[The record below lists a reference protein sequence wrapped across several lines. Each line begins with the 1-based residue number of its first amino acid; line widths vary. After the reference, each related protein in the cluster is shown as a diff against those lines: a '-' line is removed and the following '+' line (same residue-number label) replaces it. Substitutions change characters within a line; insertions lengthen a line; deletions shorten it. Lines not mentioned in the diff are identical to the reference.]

1 MAIELVTKYLPYVD
15 ELFKAE
21 SKKSLLTNDDFNWTG
36 AHTVKVYKIGTAKM
50 ADYDRA
56 GTGTGATGSRYGTI
70 TNLDASTQTMLVAK
84 DRSFTFVI
92 DKLDSDETGRALE
105 AATAL
110 ARELREVTVPEVDS
124 YVYGKMCAGAG
135 TKPAAVT
142 LTADNIYSE
151 IIKATTALDDAE
163 VGESGRVLLVVPAVY
178 QLMKQSKEIV
188 LNSNIGEDM
197 RLKGVISN
205 LDGMDVI
212 KVASS
217 RVPENF
223 GFMVA
228 HPCATVAPTK
238 LADYK
243 THQDPPGISGSL
255 IEGRIVYDAHVLDN
269 KKKAIY
275 YQENKAATQSPGSN

>member
-21 SKKSLLTNDDFNWTG
+21 SKKSLLTNEDFDWTG
-36 AHTVKVYKIGTAKM
+36 AYTIKVYKIGTAPM
-50 ADYDRA
+50 NDYDRE
-56 GTGTGATGSRYGTI
+56 GTKSGATGSRYGLV
-70 TNLDASTQTMLVAK
+70 TNLDASTQSMLIAK

-92 DKLDSDETGRALE
+92 DKLDSDETGKTLE
-105 AATAL
+105 AASAL
-110 ARELREVTVPEVDS
+110 ARELREVAVPEVDA
-124 YVYGKMCAGAG
+124 YVYDKMCKGAG
-135 TKPAAVT
+135 TKPEAIA
-142 LTADNIYSE
+142 LTAENIYSE
-151 IIKATTALDDAE
+151 IVKATTVLDDAE
-163 VGESGRVLLVVPAVY
+163 VHENGRVLLVTPTVY

-188 LNSNIGEDM
+188 LSTNIGEDM

-205 LDGMDVI
+205 LDGMNVI
-212 KVASS
+212 KVSS
-217 RVPENF
+217 ARVPKNF

-243 THQDPPGISGSL
+243 THQDPPGISGTL
-255 IEGRIVYDAHVLDN
+255 IEGRIAYDAHVLDN

-275 YQENKAATQSPGSN
+275 YQEVTA

>member
-21 SKKSLLTNDDFNWTG
+21 SKKSLLTNEDFDWTG
-36 AHTVKVYKIGTAKM
+36 AHTIKVYKIGTAPM
-50 ADYDRA
+50 NDYDRE
-56 GTGTGATGSRYGTI
+56 GTKSGATGSRYGLI
-70 TNLDASTQTMLVAK
+70 TNLDASTQSMSIAK

-92 DKLDSDETGRALE
+92 DKLDSDETGKSLE
-105 AATAL
+105 AASAL
-110 ARELREVTVPEVDS
+110 ARELREVAVPEVDA
-124 YVYGKMCAGAG
+124 YVYGKMCEGAG
-135 TKPAAVT
+135 TKPEAIA
-142 LTADNIYSE
+142 LTAENIYSE
-151 IIKATTALDDAE
+151 IVKATTVLDDAE
-163 VGESGRVLLVVPAVY
+163 VHETGRVLLVTPTVY

-188 LNSNIGEDM
+188 LSTNIGEDM

-205 LDGMDVI
+205 LDGMNVI
-212 KVASS
+212 KVSS
-217 RVPENF
+217 ARVPKNF

-243 THQDPPGISGSL
+243 THQDPPGISGTL
-255 IEGRIVYDAHVLDN
+255 IEGRIAYDAHVLDN

-275 YQENKAATQSPGSN
+275 YQEVTA